1 MACTTI
7 RRSLFVSTGFRQQP
21 CGLLGILCCTW
32 HAEYY
37 SSSVMVSCFDAD
49 SMPVQ
54 QPVGKF
60 TYMAGGCVYVAIT
73 GGTVVQPCVNSHW
86 LSQWEPCIFDPPQN
100 RCPLTKSVE
109 LVQLCWFEI
118 GMKKIVLGGS
128 HVNDEIVISWH
139 FNYHNVTKSV
149 YRKVIKLTTVTQVAL
164 NLVIIL
170 MTRLQRHVT
179 CGFIWV
185 NVFPTFL
192 GLCTGL

>member
-1 MACTTI
+1 LLNCRVLLPMMACTTI

-100 RCPLTKSVE
+100 RCPLTKFCRTCAAV
-109 LVQLCWFEI
+109 LVWNRYEKNCPGRQSCQRWNRHLLALQLPQCHTKCI
-118 GMKKIVLGGS
+118 SKSNKVDDSDTGGPES
-128 HVNDEIVISWH
+128 GNNTDD
-139 FNYHNVTKSV
+139 
-149 YRKVIKLTTVTQVAL
+149 
-164 NLVIIL
+164 
-170 MTRLQRHVT
+170 
-179 CGFIWV
+179 
-185 NVFPTFL
+185 
-192 GLCTGL
+192 